1 MAEIQRGIA
10 RSAGR
15 LTWVVVGDLSRVE
28 VSVRALGLG
37 EVIVIDSQGT
47 PLQKR
52 EAPVA
57 REWSELGVA
66 IGSRSLAKLSGK
78 KICV

>member
-28 VSVRALGLG
+28 VSVRA
-37 EVIVIDSQGT
+37 
-47 PLQKR
+47 
-52 EAPVA
+52 
-57 REWSELGVA
+57 
-66 IGSRSLAKLSGK
+66 
-78 KICV
+78 